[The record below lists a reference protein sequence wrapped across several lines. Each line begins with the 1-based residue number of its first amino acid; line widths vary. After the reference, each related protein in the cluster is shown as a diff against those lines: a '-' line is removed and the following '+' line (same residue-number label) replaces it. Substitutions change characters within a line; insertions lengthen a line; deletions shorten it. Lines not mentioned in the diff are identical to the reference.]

1 MVRYVM
7 AKDIAHKYATRA
19 DTVHR
24 WARQGLLPCER
35 TVWANRGGEHAWEK
49 DAFLDWEPPYRGY
62 RKRMRIWESRD
73 WGDGTDPER
82 GTSSVDISHTPASE
96 GLDASGAMDI
106 SEGSS
111 SEAMDTELLT
121 PSEAARRLADMHG
134 VTGRTGRNWIAARPE
149 LLRTTPPGR
158 VGIPASALALVERPS
173 TGRPRLKRS

>member
-1 MVRYVM
+1 MARYVI
-7 AKDIAHKYATRA
+7 AQHIAHKYATSVE
-19 DTVHR
+19 TVRR
-24 WARQGLLPCER
+24 WNRQGLLP
-35 TVWANRGGEHAWEK
+35 TPAVVWMAKGSPHSWEK

-149 LLRTTPPGR
+149 LLRTTFGGC